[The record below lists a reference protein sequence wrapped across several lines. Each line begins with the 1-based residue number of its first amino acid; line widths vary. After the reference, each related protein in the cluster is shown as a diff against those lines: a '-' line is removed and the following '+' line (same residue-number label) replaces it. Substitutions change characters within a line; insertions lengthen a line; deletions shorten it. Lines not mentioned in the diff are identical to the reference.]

1 MNQHIFKLFF
11 IILQLKNIQNA
22 YDNHIAIIRKS
33 LENAEQH
40 IINIQNTSHKHTK
53 YI

>member
-22 YDNHIAIIRKS
+22 YNKHKKTY
-33 LENAEQH
+33 N
-40 IINIQNTSHKHTK
+40 KHTK
-53 YI
+53 YIS